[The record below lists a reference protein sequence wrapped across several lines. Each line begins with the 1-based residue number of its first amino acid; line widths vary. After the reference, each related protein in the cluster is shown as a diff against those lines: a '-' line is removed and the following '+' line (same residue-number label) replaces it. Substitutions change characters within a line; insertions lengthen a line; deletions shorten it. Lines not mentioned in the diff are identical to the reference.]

1 MLWERKK
8 TGSSHDWRG
17 GGRAES
23 TGLRSGHSSR
33 SSLPLQGVVKAAPP
47 FLCPSSVV
55 PNCQR
60 HCAGGLALPSPFSDE
75 ETGSERLT
83 PAEAHKEAAHKA
95 HSRARAKTSGKS
107 LFLCPEILGKRGP
120 RYLLALSSSVGV
132 DVSPNAGW
140 LSNLNLYHHILFTFR
155 LRYQAS
161 NLIGEKPTTAS
172 PKHSDHKFQF

>member
-1 MLWERKK
+1 MGEKNWKQPRLEGWRQSRKH
-8 TGSSHDWRG
+8 GAQEQSRLSFQPSPPRG
-17 GGRAES
+17 GQGS
-23 TGLRSGHSSR
+23 T
-33 SSLPLQGVVKAAPP
+33 P
-47 FLCPSSVV
+47 FPVPVLLV

-95 HSRARAKTSGKS
+95 HSRAGAKTLMKS
-107 LFLCPEILGKRGP
+107 LFLCPEMLGKRGP
-120 RYLLALSSSVGV
+120 RYLLALSTSVGV

-161 NLIGEKPTTAS
+161 NLIGEKPITAS